1 MNGGGIKLSLIM
13 ARADNGTIG
22 ADNALP
28 WHISSDLKNFKR
40 LTTGKPVIMGRKTFE
55 SIGKPLKGRTNI
67 VVTRQTDWFAGDT
80 VVCHDLKNAVKAA
93 RLQATNDNVDEIMV
107 IGGAEI
113 YARLLNEA
121 DRIYLTEVHRRYDGD
136 AWFTA
141 PDKTQWKEISRERFA
156 PDDEGGPSY
165 SFIVLDRRES

>member
-1 MNGGGIKLSLIM
+1 M

-22 ADNALP
+22 TDDSLP

-40 LTTGKPVIMGRKTFE
+40 LTMGKPIIMGRKTFE
-55 SIGKPLKGRTNI
+55 SIGRPLKGRTNI
-67 VVTRQTDWFAGDT
+67 VVTRQADWSAPGTKAFLN
-80 VVCHDLKNAVKAA
+80 LKDAVKAA
-93 RLQATNDNVDEIMV
+93 REQAANDEVDEIMV

-113 YARLLNEA
+113 YACFLNDA

-165 SFIVLDRRES
+165 SFVVLDHRER

>member
-1 MNGGGIKLSLIM
+1 MASQKVNLCLIM

-67 VVTRQTDWFAGDT
+67 VVTRDPQWNVSGTIVAMT
-80 VVCHDLKNAVKAA
+80 SKTLL
-93 RLQATNDNVDEIMV
+93 RLHERK
-107 IGGAEI
+107 
-113 YARLLNEA
+113 RLPMA
-121 DRIYLTEVHRRYDGD
+121 LTKS
-136 AWFTA
+136 W
-141 PDKTQWKEISRERFA
+141 
-156 PDDEGGPSY
+156 
-165 SFIVLDRRES
+165 

>member
-1 MNGGGIKLSLIM
+1 MAEGKPKLSLIM
-13 ARADNGTIG
+13 ARAENGTIG

-28 WHISSDLKNFKR
+28 WHISSDLKNFKK
-40 LTTGKPVIMGRKTFE
+40 LTMGKPVLMGRKTFE

-67 VVTRQTDWFAGDT
+67 VITRQADWSAPG
-80 VVCHDLKNAVKAA
+80 VIVCHDIKEAVALSKQKASDEGA
-93 RLQATNDNVDEIMV
+93 EEIMV

-113 YARLLNEA
+113 YARVLLEA
-121 DRIYLTEVHRRYDGD
+121 DRIYLTEVHRHYEGD

-141 PDKTQWKEISRERFA
+141 PDKTQWKELSRERFP

-165 SFIVLDRRES
+165 SFVVFDRRRS

>member
-1 MNGGGIKLSLIM
+1 MTGGNIKLSLIM

-22 ADNALP
+22 ADNAMP
-28 WHISSDLKNFKR
+28 WHISSDFKNFKKV
-40 LTTGKPVIMGRKTFE
+40 TMGKPVIMGRKTFD

-67 VVTRQTDWFAGDT
+67 VVTHDSEWQANGT
-80 VVCHDLKNAVKAA
+80 VVCYDLKEAEKVARDQAA
-93 RLQATNDNVDEIMV
+93 KDGVDEVMV

-113 YARLLNEA
+113 YARFLNDA

-141 PDKTQWKEISRERFA
+141 PDKSQWKEISRERFA

-165 SFIVLDRRES
+165 SFVVLDRRSA